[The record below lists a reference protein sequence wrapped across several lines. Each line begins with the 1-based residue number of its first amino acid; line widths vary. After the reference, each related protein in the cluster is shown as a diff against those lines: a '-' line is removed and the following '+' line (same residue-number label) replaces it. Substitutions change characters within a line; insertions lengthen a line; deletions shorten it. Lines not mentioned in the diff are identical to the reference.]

1 MGMGFGGVIR
11 SWMGSEVGHDG
22 ARAEVNSSMR
32 WFCRD
37 DDYESGRGNV
47 YAEALYG
54 VSLV

>member
-1 MGMGFGGVIR
+1 MGR
-11 SWMGSEVGHDG
+11 DG
-22 ARAEVNSSMR
+22 ALAEVNSSMR

-37 DDYESGRGNV
+37 DGYERGTGDV